1 MAAKG
6 TDGRTD
12 GTQAPAGAAE
22 PAEPAGPGGCSE
34 PGGPGEEAA
43 RLAADLRAALGP
55 LVRRLRRFRPD
66 DELTLSQ
73 TSALVRIDR
82 DGPTT
87 GSELAAAEGIRPQS
101 MATILGR
108 LYERGLVVRRPD
120 PADGRRLLVS
130 LSDAGREGLRGAR
143 REKSRR
149 LARAIA
155 DELTP
160 EEQAVLAA
168 ALPLLE
174 RITPRV

>member
-1 MAAKG
+1 MAGKS

-12 GTQAPAGAAE
+12 DTRAPAEGAE
-22 PAEPAGPGGCSE
+22 PCEG
-34 PGGPGEEAA
+34 AA

-55 LVRRLRRFRPD
+55 LVRRLRQFRPD

-82 DGPTT
+82 DGPAT

-143 REKSRR
+143 REKARR
-149 LARAIA
+149 LSRAIA